1 MPPTCTPTVRS
12 SLPASVSRIGVA
24 IGAVAAALALAAPA
38 ASAAQGS
45 GTTDVNGHTDT
56 WVEGGSPSVT
66 YDNGYQV
73 NSAAEVKRALDQC
86 KSSKVSCSATT
97 TSSQQVTKW
106 FDVDNAGMGIGPIQN
121 CSPGASE
128 INQTLSGSKTFTWG
142 WNVGGSI
149 DITLVKD
156 KLGVGASAQYSE
168 TNAET
173 KSGDIRITIK
183 PGQKG
188 MLMMGHDMEQR
199 VSDVT
204 IQGGELGGAKITGLR
219 TEIPLKVAA
228 RADTDVVACGATLKN
243 GR

>member
-1 MPPTCTPTVRS
+1 MISTSTS
-12 SLPASVSRIGVA
+12 ASRMA
-24 IGAVAAALALAAPA
+24 LTLGAVAAALALAAPT

-45 GTTDVNGHTDT
+45 SLPDVNGHTDK
-56 WVEGGSPSVT
+56 WVEEGSPSVT

-73 NSAAEVKRALDQC
+73 NSAEEVKRALEQC
-86 KSSKVSCSATT
+86 NDSKVSCSSTT
-97 TSSQQVTKW
+97 LESKQVTKW

-121 CSPGASE
+121 CSPGAAE
-128 INQTLSGSKTFTWG
+128 INQTLSGTRTFSWG
-142 WNVGGSI
+142 WNVGASV

-168 TNAET
+168 TNTES

-188 MLMMGHDMEQR
+188 MLQLGHDMEQR

-204 IQGGELGGAKITGLR
+204 IQGGEFGGAKISGLR
-219 TEIPLKVAA
+219 TEIPLNTSA

>member
-1 MPPTCTPTVRS
+1 MISTS
-12 SLPASVSRIGVA
+12 ASRTGLVL
-24 IGAVAAALALAAPA
+24 GAVTLALAMAAPM
-38 ASAAQGS
+38 ASAAQANS
-45 GTTDVNGHTDT
+45 TDVNGHTDK
-56 WVEGGSPSVT
+56 WVEQGSPSVT
-66 YDNGYQV
+66 YDNGYKV
-73 NSAAEVKRALDQC
+73 DSAEEVKRALEQC
-86 KSSKVSCSATT
+86 NDSKVSCAATT
-97 TSSQQVTKW
+97 LESNQVTKW
-106 FDVDNAGMGIGPIQN
+106 FDVDNAGMDVGPIQN
-121 CSPGASE
+121 CGGGGAE

-142 WNVGGSI
+142 WNVGASV

-156 KLGVGASAQYSE
+156 KLGVGASAQYSQ

-204 IQGGELGGAKITGLR
+204 IQGGEFGGAKISGLR
-219 TEIPLKVAA
+219 TEIPLNVTA
-228 RADTDVVACGATLKN
+228 RADTDVVACNATLKN

>member
-1 MPPTCTPTVRS
+1 MTF
-12 SLPASVSRIGVA
+12 
-24 IGAVAAALALAAPA
+24 ALAMAAPT
-38 ASAAQGS
+38 ASAAQGA
-45 GTTDVNGHTDT
+45 GFTDVNGHTDT
-56 WVEGGSPSVT
+56 WVEQGSPSVT
-66 YDNGYQV
+66 YDNGYRV
-73 NSAAEVKRALDQC
+73 DSAEEVKRALEQC
-86 KSSKVSCSATT
+86 KDGKVSCASTT
-97 TSSQQVTKW
+97 VESKQVTKW

-121 CSPGASE
+121 CSGGQAE
-128 INQTLSGSKTFTWG
+128 MNQTLSGSKTFTWG
-142 WNVGGSI
+142 WNVGGSV

-168 TNAET
+168 TNAES

-199 VSDVT
+199 TSDVT
-204 IQGGELGGAKITGLR
+204 IQGGEFGGAKITGLR
-219 TEIPLKVAA
+219 TEIPLNVAA